1 MAIDEQALIE
11 RILEAENLTDNLED
25 EAASQLLKWGT
36 SQVGQLVKDTD
47 DEARLGET
55 VKGLM
60 AVMRQINRLAG
71 NLGSAS
77 VADLAAGLGRLAK
90 LHTQAF
96 GYAPDASAVALKAT
110 ATALTRTTASEA
122 VPLLLKWLAPRKK

>member
-1 MAIDEQALIE
+1 MAIDKQALIE

-36 SQVGQLVKDTD
+36 GQVGALVKDMD
-47 DEARLGET
+47 DEERAGET
-55 VKGLM
+55 VQGLM

-71 NLGSAS
+71 DLDSPE
-77 VADLAAGLGRLAK
+77 DLAADLGRLAK

-96 GYAPDASAVALKAT
+96 GYAPDASAAALKAT
-110 ATALTRTTASEA
+110 AKALTGVTASEA
-122 VPLLLKWLAPRKK
+122 VPLILKWLTPRKK